1 MFKDNHV
8 IPYFRN
14 VHPEMEKHF
23 RTFEEKYGN
32 LNDETRKIVYLALCY
47 YVSDIDDAVFRGD
60 LQGQRYDNRYTIRVN
75 YDLMRDN
82 TEENYCIK
90 AVVDYFEI
98 FGVSVDVHK
107 VDSAMQDLNNTYLV
121 MMQIGDLYKINGY
134 LQGIRSAN
142 LREALN
148 RESFGGYHIAPKE
161 GILSKSPNIFTTGV
175 SLKRIT
181 DEFMTFGF

>member
-23 RTFEEKYGN
+23 RTFEEKYGVMKVK
-32 LNDETRKIVYLALCY
+32 ERKLAYLTLCY
-47 YVSDIDDAVFRGD
+47 YVQNIDDAVFRGD
-60 LQGQRYDNRYTIRVN
+60 LQGQRYDNRYIIRVN
-75 YDLMRDN
+75 YDLTRDTIT
-82 TEENYCIK
+82 TEYCIK
-90 AVVDYFEI
+90 TVVDYFEI

-107 VDSAMQDLNNTYLV
+107 VDSMGQDFNNTYLI
-121 MMQIGDLYKINGY
+121 MMQIGDLYKINGC

-142 LREALN
+142 L
-148 RESFGGYHIAPKE
+148 ESSLRSERAGMNHNCGK
-161 GILSKSPNIFTTGV
+161 GILTQSPNVFTTGV
-175 SLKRIT
+175 SLKRVT

>member
-1 MFKDNHV
+1 MFEDKHV
-8 IPYFRN
+8 IPYYRN
-14 VHPEMEKHF
+14 VHPEMEKRF
-23 RTFEEKYGN
+23 RNFEEKYGVM
-32 LNDETRKIVYLALCY
+32 NDETRKIVYLALCY
-47 YVSDIDDAVFRGD
+47 YVQNIDDAVFRGD
-60 LQGQRYDNRYTIRVN
+60 LQRQRYDNRYTIRVN

-107 VDSAMQDLNNTYLV
+107 VDSMGQDFNNTYLI

-134 LQGIRSAN
+134 LQGIRATNLEEN
-142 LREALN
+142 LREQTSN
-148 RESFGGYHIAPKE
+148 GFHYFSKE
-161 GILSKSPNIFTTGV
+161 GIISQTPNIFTTGV

>member
-1 MFKDNHV
+1 MREDKHV
-8 IPYFRN
+8 IPYYRN
-14 VHPEMEKHF
+14 VHQEMEKHF
-23 RTFEEKYGN
+23 RNFEEKYGAM
-32 LNDETRKIVYLALCY
+32 NDETRKTVYLALCY
-47 YVSDIDDAVFRGD
+47 YVQNIDDAVFRGD
-60 LQGQRYDNRYTIRVN
+60 LQRQRYDNRYTIRVN

-107 VDSAMQDLNNTYLV
+107 VDSMGQDFNSTYLI

-142 LREALN
+142 LESSLRAERAGLN
-148 RESFGGYHIAPKE
+148 HNYGK
-161 GILSKSPNIFTTGV
+161 GILAQSPNVFTTGV
-175 SLKRIT
+175 SLKRVT

>member
-1 MFKDNHV
+1 MFEDSHV
-8 IPYFRN
+8 MSYYRN
-14 VHPEMEKHF
+14 VHPEMEKRF
-23 RTFEEKYGN
+23 RNFEEKYGVMKDKERQ
-32 LNDETRKIVYLALCY
+32 LAYLTLCY
-47 YVSDIDDAVFRGD
+47 YVQNIDDAVFRGD

-75 YDLMRDN
+75 YDLTRDTIT
-82 TEENYCIK
+82 TEYCIK

-107 VDSAMQDLNNTYLV
+107 VDSMGQDFNNTYLI

-142 LREALN
+142 L
-148 RESFGGYHIAPKE
+148 ESSLRSERAGMNHNCGK
-161 GILSKSPNIFTTGV
+161 GILTQSPNVFTTGV
-175 SLKRIT
+175 SLKRVT